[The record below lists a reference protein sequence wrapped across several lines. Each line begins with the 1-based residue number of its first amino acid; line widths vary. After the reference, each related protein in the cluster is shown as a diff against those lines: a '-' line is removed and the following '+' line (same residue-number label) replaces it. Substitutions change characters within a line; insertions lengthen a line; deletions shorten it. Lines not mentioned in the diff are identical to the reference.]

1 MCAMLLGLTNEK
13 DVGAS
18 AYSPDDSQ
26 VTVGVINR
34 AVSAMVKRRNAIS
47 RIKSDYIASDDS
59 EQPSLFPDSA
69 CGRF

>member
-34 AVSAMVKRRNAIS
+34 AVSAMVKGGT
-47 RIKSDYIASDDS
+47 
-59 EQPSLFPDSA
+59 PSPESN
-69 CGRF
+69 RTI